1 MEYSESYVPKRVI
14 GKEMYD
20 DYLLQL
26 HREIAHNLAKSLDP
40 PNPFRGTIEEGN
52 VKILLNDTNDLHW
65 ALTYCEKKIH
75 AEEYKYIIMGDP
87 NTIGYSM
94 SILERMESELSI
106 PGTFIKTKEW
116 IIFLLNTNEFD
127 KLIIEKNEIVIK

>member
-1 MEYSESYVPKRVI
+1 
-14 GKEMYD
+14 
-20 DYLLQL
+20 
-26 HREIAHNLAKSLDP
+26 
-40 PNPFRGTIEEGN
+40 
-52 VKILLNDTNDLHW
+52 
-65 ALTYCEKKIH
+65 
-75 AEEYKYIIMGDP
+75 MGDP